1 MFTLSISGKCPLRKD
16 KNTYTPQP
24 LLRSVRP
31 RTGVETTENGKTN
44 DENNEKPSSD
54 TDKAMITLRRGNRA
68 VENTMII
75 L

>member
-16 KNTYTPQP
+16 KNTHTPQP

-54 TDKAMITLRRGNRA
+54 TDKSNDNIEKGKKRN
-68 VENTMII
+68 
-75 L
+75 